1 MPPSVGPTQ
10 ATPITTSRGRRSF
23 GRSISSCS
31 RIHFQAPTGDYASE
45 DVTST
50 ERRYEDS
57 YTDVVERFQRT
68 YPAAKVCEVD
78 LVA

>member
-1 MPPSVGPTQ
+1 MLNTYAPTL
-10 ATPITTSRGRRSF
+10 TPVHTY
-23 GRSISSCS
+23 

-45 DVTST
+45 GVTST